1 MNGILLVNKEKNYT
15 SRDIVNIVS
24 KKLKT
29 RKVGHTGTLD
39 PLATGVLVLCIG
51 NATKLVEILTSTE
64 KEYEAE
70 IILGIKTDTLDIT
83 GNILKEE
90 NTFKTKEEIESVL
103 QKMTKKY
110 EQTVP
115 IYSAVKING
124 KKLYEYARNNEEIEL
139 PKRMVEIKKL
149 ELINDIKYIE
159 GKTIFKIRTLVSK
172 GTYIRSLIGDIA
184 SNLNTIGTM
193 KNLNRTKQGIFNLK
207 ECYTL
212 DEIENDKY
220 KLIEIDEVLKDFYT
234 ITVDLDLEKKIKNG
248 CILNNIYN
256 KDYVVFKKDNKVIAI
271 YTIYDKD
278 KTKIKPYKMFI

>member
-159 GKTIFKIRTLVSK
+159 GKTIFKIRT
-172 GTYIRSLIGDIA
+172 
-184 SNLNTIGTM
+184 
-193 KNLNRTKQGIFNLK
+193 
-207 ECYTL
+207 
-212 DEIENDKY
+212 
-220 KLIEIDEVLKDFYT
+220 
-234 ITVDLDLEKKIKNG
+234 
-248 CILNNIYN
+248 
-256 KDYVVFKKDNKVIAI
+256 
-271 YTIYDKD
+271 
-278 KTKIKPYKMFI
+278 